1 MSVTTQYQERV
12 MQDLESDEEIIT
24 IAGGRTAPANWVMKL
39 FPEISWLT
47 KDNMPM
53 VLAVTNQRVLVYK
66 QHLNSDIQLAI
77 GIRRADIQ
85 ECKEVSGPLNGAI
98 QLTLKDSQSF
108 KFVFKKERVPE
119 ILSELQ
125 K

>member
-1 MSVTTQYQERV
+1 
-12 MQDLESDEEIIT
+12 
-24 IAGGRTAPANWVMKL
+24 MKL
-39 FPEISWLT
+39 FLEISWLT

-53 VLAVTNQRVLVYK
+53 VLAITNQRLLVYK
-66 QHLNSDIQLAI
+66 QQLNADIHRAM
-77 GIRRADIQ
+77 GIHRTDIQ

-98 QLTLKDSQSF
+98 QITLRDSQAF
-108 KFVFKKERVPE
+108 KFVFKKERVAD